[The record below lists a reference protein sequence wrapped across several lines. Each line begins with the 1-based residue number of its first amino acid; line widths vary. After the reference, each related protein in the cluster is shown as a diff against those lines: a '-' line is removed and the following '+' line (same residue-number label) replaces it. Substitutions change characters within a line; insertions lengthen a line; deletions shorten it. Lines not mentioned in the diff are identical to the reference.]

1 MVYYPQIKPERGIT
15 MKKLAL
21 VFAAALALTACTA
34 APTETATVPA
44 AADPPAEAATA
55 EESAAEQF
63 PIGELRLCDDW
74 RRDTDT
80 AYYTLYGDV
89 DTTELTGLK
98 LDYADGVQ
106 TKIMSLD
113 IADALY
119 SDLLV
124 TNDNV
129 VRVFLANAD
138 GSEFRFKS
146 FYPDGRSEERTASQE
161 ITPMVYDEYAA
172 YVLRDNCVARLD
184 WQTGEV
190 TTWDTSIPQIDEIL
204 GTVGNKILLTRIV
217 SDMPLPTDSEMYEA
231 VIQNSQRE
239 FDLYDIATNT
249 LEKLFAEPR
258 YPEDGGS
265 WKIYRGCRGD
275 ILYFAQRKS
284 DGDGYKEA
292 LLGYDLT
299 MGTMQELY
307 AEASSDWVGG
317 TGSPKSFSR
326 GGQLELVFLQSTP
339 DALHI
344 YNAADG
350 QVYNVPYHDPTLNA
364 AYGTGE
370 NYGCP
375 IAMTG
380 DGRMLVTD
388 GYTQYPDYDYPTDA
402 YGLIDLDDYLAGSTD
417 YQPVQMWAQ

>member
-1 MVYYPQIKPERGIT
+1 
-15 MKKLAL
+15 
-21 VFAAALALTACTA
+21 
-34 APTETATVPA
+34 
-44 AADPPAEAATA
+44 
-55 EESAAEQF
+55 
-63 PIGELRLCDDW
+63 
-74 RRDTDT
+74 
-80 AYYTLYGDV
+80 
-89 DTTELTGLK
+89 
-98 LDYADGVQ
+98 
-106 TKIMSLD
+106 
-113 IADALY
+113 
-119 SDLLV
+119 
-124 TNDNV
+124 
-129 VRVFLANAD
+129 
-138 GSEFRFKS
+138 
-146 FYPDGRSEERTASQE
+146 
-161 ITPMVYDEYAA
+161 MVYDEYAA

-204 GTVGNKILLTRIV
+204 GAVGNKILLTRIV
-217 SDMPLPTDSEMYEA
+217 SDMPLPTDPEMYEA

-299 MGTMQELY
+299 TGTMQELY

-350 QVYNVPYHDPTLNA
+350 QVYNVPYHDPALNA

-375 IAMTG
+375 IAVTG
-380 DGRMLVTD
+380 DGRVLVTD
-388 GYTQYPDYDYPTDA
+388 GYCQRNGHTVDA

>member
-1 MVYYPQIKPERGIT
+1 

-34 APTETATVPA
+34 APTETTATPA
-44 AADPPAEAATA
+44 ATDPPAATEPPA
-55 EESAAEQF
+55 EESTAEQF

-80 AYYTLYGDV
+80 AYYTLYGHV

-113 IADALY
+113 IADTLY

-172 YVLRDNCVARLD
+172 YVLRDNYVARLD

-190 TTWDTSIPQIDEIL
+190 TTWDASIPQIHTVL
-204 GTVGNKILLTRIV
+204 GGAGGKVLLTRIV
-217 SDMPLPTDSEMYEA
+217 SDMPLPTDAEMFEA
-231 VIQNSQRE
+231 VLQNSLME
-239 FDLYDIATNT
+239 YDLYDLASNT
-249 LEKLFAEPR
+249 LEKLFADDF
-258 YPEDGGS
+258 YPDGG
-265 WKIYRGCRGD
+265 WKTYLGYRGD
-275 ILYFAQRKS
+275 MLYFVQGS
-284 DGDGYKEA
+284 PDGDGYKEA

-299 MGTMQELY
+299 TGTMQELY

-417 YQPVQMWAQ
+417 YTPIQMWAQ

>member
-1 MVYYPQIKPERGIT
+1 

-21 VFAAALALTACTA
+21 VFAAALALTACSTAPESTPAPIQTPAAENATDEESTA
-34 APTETATVPA
+34 A
-44 AADPPAEAATA
+44 
-55 EESAAEQF
+55 F
-63 PIGELRLCDDW
+63 PIGKLRAYNDW
-74 RRDTDT
+74 MHCTDT
-80 AYYTLYGDV
+80 AYYTLYSQE
-89 DTTELTGLK
+89 DTTNIVGLK
-98 LDYADGVQ
+98 LDYANGVQ
-106 TKIMSLD
+106 TKVMSLNL
-113 IADALY
+113 ANDALY
-119 SDLLV
+119 SDWFV

-129 VRVFLANAD
+129 VRVFLANKD

-161 ITPMVYDEYAA
+161 ITPTVYDEYAA

-204 GTVGNKILLTRIV
+204 GAVGNKILLTRIV
-217 SDMPLPTDSEMYEA
+217 SDMPLPTDPEMYEA

-275 ILYFAQRKS
+275 MLYFAQRKS

-299 MGTMQELY
+299 TGAMQELY

-350 QVYNVPYHDPTLNA
+350 QVYNVPYHDPTLDA
-364 AYGTGE
+364 AYGNAE
-370 NYGCP
+370 NYGRP
-375 IAMTG
+375 IAVTG
-380 DGRMLVTD
+380 DGRVLVTD
-388 GYTQYPDYDYPTDA
+388 GYVQRDGYPVDA

>member
-21 VFAAALALTACTA
+21 VFAAALALTACTV

-44 AADPPAEAATA
+44 ADPPAEAAAT
-55 EESAAEQF
+55 EENADAEQF
-63 PIGELRLCDDW
+63 PVGELRLCDDW

-113 IADALY
+113 IADTPH
-119 SDLLV
+119 SDFLV

-129 VRVFLANAD
+129 VRMFLSNAD

-184 WQTGEV
+184 WQTGDV
-190 TTWDTSIPQIDEIL
+190 TKWSASIPQISEIL
-204 GTVGNKILLTRIV
+204 GVAGNKVVLTRIV
-217 SDMPLPTDSEMYEA
+217 SDMPLPTDNEMYEA
-231 VIQNSQRE
+231 VLQNSLME
-239 FDLYDIATNT
+239 YDLYDVSSNT
-249 LEKLFAEPR
+249 LEKLFDEPY
-258 YPEDGGS
+258 YPEGGGS
-265 WKIYRGCRGD
+265 RKSYLGYRGD
-275 ILYFAQRKS
+275 MLYFDQSRP
-284 DGDGYKEA
+284 DGDDITKV
-292 LLGYDLT
+292 LWGYDCSA
-299 MGTMQELY
+299 GTLQELY
-307 AEASSDWVGG
+307 AENSTGCMGG
-317 TGSPKSFSR
+317 YSTPQGFTRS
-326 GGQLELVFLQSTP
+326 GQLEFLFLQSTS
-339 DALHI
+339 DTLHI

-350 QVYNVPYHDPTLNA
+350 QVYNVPYHDPTLDA
-364 AYGTGE
+364 AYGNAE
-370 NYGCP
+370 NYGRP
-375 IAMTG
+375 IAVTG
-380 DGRMLVTD
+380 DGRVLVTD
-388 GYTQYPDYDYPTDA
+388 GYVQRDGYPTDA
-402 YGLIDLDDYLAGSTD
+402 YSLIDLDDYLAGSTD

>member
-44 AADPPAEAATA
+44 AADPPAEAAAT
-55 EESAAEQF
+55 EENADAEQF
-63 PIGELRLCDDW
+63 PVGELRLCDDW

-113 IADALY
+113 IADTPH
-119 SDLLV
+119 SDFLV

-129 VRVFLANAD
+129 VRMFLSNAD
-138 GSEFRFKS
+138 GSEFRFKT

-204 GTVGNKILLTRIV
+204 GAVGNKILLTRIV
-217 SDMPLPTDSEMYEA
+217 SDMPLPTDPEMYEA

-275 ILYFAQRKS
+275 MLYFAQRKS

-299 MGTMQELY
+299 TGTMQELY

-350 QVYNVPYHDPTLNA
+350 QVYNVPYHDPALNA

-375 IAMTG
+375 IAVTG
-380 DGRMLVTD
+380 DGRVLVTD
-388 GYTQYPDYDYPTDA
+388 GYCQRNGHTVDA
-402 YGLIDLDDYLAGSTD
+402 YGLIDLDDYLAGRTD
-417 YQPVQMWAQ
+417 YTPVQMWAQ

>member
-44 AADPPAEAATA
+44 AADPPAEAAAT
-55 EESAAEQF
+55 EENADAEQF
-63 PIGELRLCDDW
+63 PVGELRLCDD
-74 RRDTDT
+74 RRCDTDT
-80 AYYTLYGDV
+80 AYYTLYGHV
-89 DTTELTGLK
+89 DTTELTGLR

-106 TKIMSLD
+106 TKVTSLA

-190 TTWDTSIPQIDEIL
+190 TD
-204 GTVGNKILLTRIV
+204 K
-217 SDMPLPTDSEMYEA
+217 
-231 VIQNSQRE
+231 
-239 FDLYDIATNT
+239 
-249 LEKLFAEPR
+249 
-258 YPEDGGS
+258 
-265 WKIYRGCRGD
+265 YRAWRCGRQGVVDPHRLRHAAAHRCR
-275 ILYFAQRKS
+275 
-284 DGDGYKEA
+284 
-292 LLGYDLT
+292 
-299 MGTMQELY
+299 
-307 AEASSDWVGG
+307 
-317 TGSPKSFSR
+317 
-326 GGQLELVFLQSTP
+326 
-339 DALHI
+339 
-344 YNAADG
+344 
-350 QVYNVPYHDPTLNA
+350 NV
-364 AYGTGE
+364 
-370 NYGCP
+370 
-375 IAMTG
+375 
-380 DGRMLVTD
+380 
-388 GYTQYPDYDYPTDA
+388 
-402 YGLIDLDDYLAGSTD
+402 
-417 YQPVQMWAQ
+417 

>member
-44 AADPPAEAATA
+44 ADPPAEAAAT
-55 EESAAEQF
+55 EENADAEQF
-63 PIGELRLCDDW
+63 PVGELRLCDD
-74 RRDTDT
+74 RRCDTDT
-80 AYYTLYGDV
+80 AYYTLYGHV
-89 DTTELTGLK
+89 DTTELTGLR

-106 TKIMSLD
+106 TKVTSLA

-204 GTVGNKILLTRIV
+204 GAVGNKILLTRIV
-217 SDMPLPTDSEMYEA
+217 SDMPLPTDPEMYEA

-265 WKIYRGCRGD
+265 WKLAAPGLPRRYAVLCAAKIGWRRLQRG
-275 ILYFAQRKS
+275 FAGVRPH
-284 DGDGYKEA
+284 DGRHA
-292 LLGYDLT
+292 
-299 MGTMQELY
+299 GT
-307 AEASSDWVGG
+307 V
-317 TGSPKSFSR
+317 R
-326 GGQLELVFLQSTP
+326 GGVQRLGGRHRQPEEL
-339 DALHI
+339 
-344 YNAADG
+344 
-350 QVYNVPYHDPTLNA
+350 
-364 AYGTGE
+364 
-370 NYGCP
+370 
-375 IAMTG
+375 
-380 DGRMLVTD
+380 
-388 GYTQYPDYDYPTDA
+388 
-402 YGLIDLDDYLAGSTD
+402 
-417 YQPVQMWAQ
+417 

>member
-44 AADPPAEAATA
+44 AADPPAEAAAT
-55 EESAAEQF
+55 EENADAEQF
-63 PIGELRLCDDW
+63 PVGELRLCDDW

-89 DTTELTGLK
+89 DTTELTGLR

-113 IADALY
+113 IADTPH
-119 SDLLV
+119 SDFLV

-129 VRVFLANAD
+129 VRMFLSNAD

-204 GTVGNKILLTRIV
+204 GAVGNKILLTRIV
-217 SDMPLPTDSEMYEA
+217 SDMPLPTDPEMYEA

-275 ILYFAQRKS
+275 MLYFAQRKS
-284 DGDGYKEA
+284 DGDDYKEL

-299 MGTMQELY
+299 TGTMQELY
-307 AEASSDWVGG
+307 AEEATDCVGAFN
-317 TGSPKSFSR
+317 SPKSFSR

-344 YNAADG
+344 YNIADG
-350 QVYNVPYHDPTLNA
+350 QMYNVPCHDPTLNA
-364 AYGTGE
+364 AYGIEE
-370 NYGCP
+370 NYGRP
-375 IAMTG
+375 IAVTG
-380 DGRMLVTD
+380 DGRVLVID
-388 GYTQYPDYDYPTDA
+388 GYAQRGGYTVDA

>member
-44 AADPPAEAATA
+44 ADPPAEAAAT
-55 EESAAEQF
+55 EENADAEQF
-63 PIGELRLCDDW
+63 PVGELRRCDD
-74 RRDTDT
+74 RRCDTDT
-80 AYYTLYGDV
+80 AYYTLYGHV
-89 DTTELTGLK
+89 DTTELTGLR
-98 LDYADGVQ
+98 LDYADGEQ
-106 TKIMSLD
+106 TKVTSL
-113 IADALY
+113 ANGGSLY
-119 SDLLV
+119 SDLV
-124 TNDNV
+124 GTNDNV
-129 VRVFLANAD
+129 VLV
-138 GSEFRFKS
+138 FRFKS

-204 GTVGNKILLTRIV
+204 GAVGNKILLTRIV
-217 SDMPLPTDSEMYEA
+217 SDMPLPTDPEMYEA

-239 FDLYDIATNT
+239 FDLYDIETNT

-275 ILYFAQRKS
+275 MLYFAQRKS
-284 DGDGYKEA
+284 DGDDYKEL

-299 MGTMQELY
+299 TGTMQELY
-307 AEASSDWVGG
+307 AEEATDCVGAFN
-317 TGSPKSFSR
+317 SPKSFSR

-344 YNAADG
+344 YNIADG
-350 QVYNVPYHDPTLNA
+350 QMYNVPCHDPTLNA
-364 AYGTGE
+364 AYGIEE
-370 NYGCP
+370 NYGRP
-375 IAMTG
+375 IAVTG
-380 DGRMLVTD
+380 DGRVLVID
-388 GYTQYPDYDYPTDA
+388 GYCQRNGHTVDA
-402 YGLIDLDDYLAGSTD
+402 YSLIDLDDYLAGSTD